1 MIFGSVCPGRLNTRD
16 LITVTRHISYS
27 DWIFLYYLAK
37 NLEPFVFQDFLSELA
52 CEFRRD
58 YIDENATLNVTP
70 EPKNQINERDTIQ
83 AESIDE
89 VDMRRK

>member
-1 MIFGSVCPGRLNTRD
+1 MIFASVCPGRLNTRE

-37 NLEPFVFQDFLSELA
+37 NLEPFVFQNFLSELA
-52 CEFRRD
+52 IEFRRD
-58 YIDENATLNVTP
+58 YIDENARLNVNP
-70 EPKNQINERDTIQ
+70 EPKHEMNERDAIQ
-83 AESIDE
+83 PESIDE